1 MKSILGQILVQMQ
14 HYVGTGEGAIDGS
27 IIDRYVTNPISDNL
41 QLFTTFVYVI
51 CGFMGLLGGLKI
63 YSKWMNGDDDI
74 KGYGFRWVGAI
85 IAVLIVGTLLQRIA
99 SQQKAMSGDSN
110 VQNFINE

>member
-1 MKSILGQILVQMQ
+1 MKIIFGQILVQMQ

-41 QLFTTFVYVI
+41 QLFTTFVYAI

-63 YSKWMNGDDDI
+63 YFKSMNGDDDI
-74 KGYGFRWVGAI
+74 EGYGFRWVAAI
-85 IAVLIVGTLLQRIA
+85 IAVLLVGTLLQRIA
-99 SQQKAMSGDSN
+99 SQQKPFSGDSN
-110 VQNFINE
+110 VENFINE